1 MCGSLYFTF
10 TTSSYPYAFNNTS
23 YKHFSKTNSTD
34 PRQRVPLTMFVVGVK
49 QESMLMPAAG
59 LNKTVT
65 VSMLVAAISNKTVIT
80 PMSRAGLNE
89 TTTV

>member
-1 MCGSLYFTF
+1 
-10 TTSSYPYAFNNTS
+10 
-23 YKHFSKTNSTD
+23 
-34 PRQRVPLTMFVVGVK
+34 MFVVGVK

-65 VSMLVAAISNKTVIT
+65 VSMLVAAISNKTVT
-80 PMSRAGLNE
+80 TSMSRVGLNE